1 MSVAERAWA
10 PSSSRLHFSGAWHE
24 SDFSRSHDHHCSSLW
39 ALTQRLTSPK
49 TRSEWSRLRLI
60 RNSRYR
66 KFRAGPRVGGRHVA
80 GTVLADWTRRSNF
93 TSGTGR
99 IESGAGQDPR
109 ILDRAAFELGVVAP
123 GEKGDRPPHGA
134 DLHTRACP
142 LRRNATTDRSA
153 RKQRA

>member
-1 MSVAERAWA
+1 MARIGSFSV
-10 PSSSRLHFSGAWHE
+10 
-24 SDFSRSHDHHCSSLW
+24 SRSSLSFLVGVDTETDLAEKHDWNGRGCGLSATVATVS
-39 ALTQRLTSPK
+39 
-49 TRSEWSRLRLI
+49 
-60 RNSRYR
+60 
-66 KFRAGPRVGGRHVA
+66 FRQARVGGRYVA

-93 TSGTGR
+93 TSGAGR

-142 LRRNATTDRSA
+142 LRRNATTGRSA
-153 RKQRA
+153 REQRA